1 MNAPA
6 ALRRRLEYAGPA
18 LFSYGFRPFFLG
30 AAAWAALAIA
40 LWLPQ
45 CFGHL
50 KLPTAFGPLDWHI
63 HEMIYGYVAAA
74 VAGFL
79 LTAIPN
85 WTGRLPVNGYP
96 LAALFALWL
105 LGRIA
110 IAGSAICGVLL
121 AAVVDVSFLL
131 VFAAVAFGEIV
142 AGRNWRNLRVLI
154 VLGVLIAGNIVF
166 HAEVIRSGSAD
177 YGIRIGI
184 GALIGLIML
193 VGGRIVPSFTH
204 NWLVRNNPGRLPQP
218 FSRFDGATIGASA
231 LALVCWIAL
240 PQFIVSGILL
250 IIAGLLQTVRHV
262 RWAGDRTLADRLV
275 LVLHVAYAFVP
286 LGFLLVGAA
295 VLWPAIFPTSAGLH
309 AWMAGAVGLMTL
321 AVMTRASLGH
331 TGQELVAS
339 LPTQIDLSLR
349 IHRRAGP
356 HHRGIRAVARASSHR
371 RGGLDPR
378 LRRFCRLFWSPVD
391 GAAAGMERKNLGAEV
406 FRVTRPI
413 PKIADKG
420 LRRPV
425 DFNSIEFRVC
435 GATFDVSRR
444 ARQSMPL

>member
-1 MNAPA
+1 
-6 ALRRRLEYAGPA
+6 
-18 LFSYGFRPFFLG
+18 
-30 AAAWAALAIA
+30 
-40 LWLPQ
+40 
-45 CFGHL
+45 
-50 KLPTAFGPLDWHI
+50 
-63 HEMIYGYVAAA
+63 MIYGYVAAA

-131 VFAAVAFGEIV
+131 IFAAVAFGEIV

-218 FSRFDGATIGASA
+218 FSRFDG
-231 LALVCWIAL
+231 
-240 PQFIVSGILL
+240 VSDRQR
-250 IIAGLLQTVRHV
+250 A
-262 RWAGDRTLADRLV
+262 RW
-275 LVLHVAYAFVP
+275 
-286 LGFLLVGAA
+286 
-295 VLWPAIFPTSAGLH
+295 
-309 AWMAGAVGLMTL
+309 
-321 AVMTRASLGH
+321 
-331 TGQELVAS
+331 
-339 LPTQIDLSLR
+339 
-349 IHRRAGP
+349 
-356 HHRGIRAVARASSHR
+356 
-371 RGGLDPR
+371 
-378 LRRFCRLFWSPVD
+378 RLFVGSRCPNSSSP
-391 GAAAGMERKNLGAEV
+391 A
-406 FRVTRPI
+406 
-413 PKIADKG
+413 
-420 LRRPV
+420 
-425 DFNSIEFRVC
+425 SC
-435 GATFDVSRR
+435 
-444 ARQSMPL
+444 